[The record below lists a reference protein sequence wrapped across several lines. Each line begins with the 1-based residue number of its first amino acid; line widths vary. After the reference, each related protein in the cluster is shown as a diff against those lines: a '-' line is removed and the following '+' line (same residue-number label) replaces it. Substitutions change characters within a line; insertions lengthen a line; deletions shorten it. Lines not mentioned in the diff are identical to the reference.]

1 MFKYLFNRNTM
12 VSDISAGVTLGFQ
25 SIPDGMA
32 AGLLA
37 GINPIQGVYGYMVGV
52 ATGAFFTSS
61 VYMAVQG
68 TSAMA
73 LIVASVPQVRIGE
86 TALQYLV
93 ALSVMT
99 GIIMLI
105 LGLLKLGS
113 LLRFVPKSVMT
124 GFINAIAVLII
135 LGQLGD
141 LTGYAASG
149 SNRIMQTINLLF
161 NLEQIDGPTVAV
173 GLFTIILILVL
184 EKTQLKSLGMVVA
197 LVFASILPPVFN
209 WESVALVR
217 DIAEI
222 PGSLPGPVL
231 PQPAMLLSMIIP
243 AFSLALVGLI
253 QGAGISQNYANP
265 DGKYPDAS
273 GDFTGQGIANIAS
286 GVFQGMPVGGS
297 LSATSLVVNAG
308 SRTRFANI
316 VAGITMA
323 VSLLFL
329 GRLIGALAMPALA
342 GLLLIIGFR
351 TLKPDDILMVWN
363 SGYVQQIVALIT
375 FVTALLVPLQFAV
388 IFGVALSI
396 LLFVFSRS
404 NTITIRQWDY
414 APGRFPVESNAP
426 EVLPANAITILIPY
440 GSLFFASAQLFEKQL
455 PQIETDTRNAA
466 VIINF
471 RGRTDLGITF
481 TTVLTRYAR
490 ELQAHDCRL
499 LLAGVGTHTARE
511 FEKTGVIGVFGRENI
526 FHATEQVGESTLTA
540 FYEAEKWLQSR

>member
-1 MFKYLFNRNTM
+1 MFRYLFNRNTM

-37 GINPIQGVYGYMVGV
+37 GINPIYGVYGYMVGV
-52 ATGAFFTSS
+52 ASGTFFTSS

-73 LIVASVPQVRIGE
+73 LIVASVPQVRIGD

-93 ALSVMT
+93 ALSMMT
-99 GIIMLI
+99 GVIMLI
-105 LGLLKLGS
+105 LGLLKLGT

-124 GFINAIAVLII
+124 GFISAIAILIV
-135 LGQLGD
+135 LGQLAD

-149 SNRIMQTINLLF
+149 SNRILQTINLML
-161 NLEQIDGPTVAV
+161 NLERIDGPTITV

-197 LVFASILPPVFN
+197 LVFASILPPVFG
-209 WESVALVR
+209 WQSVALVR

-222 PGSLPGPVL
+222 PSNLPGPVL
-231 PQPAMLLSMIIP
+231 PPVQMLLPMLLP

-286 GVFQGMPVGGS
+286 GLFQGMPVGGS

-308 SRTRFANI
+308 ARTRFANI

-342 GLLLIIGFR
+342 GLLLIIGVR
-351 TLKPDDILMVWN
+351 TLKPDDILMVWK
-363 SGYVQQIVALIT
+363 SGRIQQSVALIT
-375 FVTALLVPLQFAV
+375 FVTALLVPLQYAV
-388 IFGVALSI
+388 ILGVAISI

-404 NTITIRQWDY
+404 NNIVIRQRLYEDG
-414 APGRFPVESNAP
+414 PFPIETDAP
-426 EVLPANAITILIPY
+426 EVLPANAVTILVPY

-455 PQIETDTRNAA
+455 PEIETDTRHAV

-481 TTVLTRYAR
+481 MTVLTRYAE
-490 ELQAHDCRL
+490 ELRDHDCRL
-499 LLAGVGTHTARE
+499 ILAGVGDHTARE
-511 FEKTGVIGVFGRENI
+511 LEKTGVIKVFGRDNI
-526 FHATEQVGESTLTA
+526 FRATERVGESTLEA
-540 FYEAEKWLQSR
+540 FHEAERWLT